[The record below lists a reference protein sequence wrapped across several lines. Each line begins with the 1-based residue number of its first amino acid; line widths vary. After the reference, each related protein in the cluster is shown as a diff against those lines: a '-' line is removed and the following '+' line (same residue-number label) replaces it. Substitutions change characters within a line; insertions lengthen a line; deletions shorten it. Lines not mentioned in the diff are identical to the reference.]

1 MRTGAE
7 AAAPTT
13 AVAGDYGLKSGGDG
27 EGPSELPVSTVRER
41 PISELPG
48 PPHYE
53 LAAD

>member
-1 MRTGAE
+1 MRAGAE

-13 AVAGDYGLKSGGDG
+13 AVAGDYGLKSGG
-27 EGPSELPVSTVRER
+27 EGPSELPVSSVRER
-41 PISELPG
+41 PISELPD